1 MLAPIRNGFSIR
13 KTEFVQRQFL
23 KMLPQIRRQAEL
35 ALRFLRTEAREEL
48 VAEVIAQAYRTWV
61 RLVEQGREPIARPS
75 PLARFALRQSAPD
88 GAWAGD

>member
-1 MLAPIRNGFSIR
+1 MLASLRNGWNVP

-48 VAEVIAQAYRTWV
+48 VAEVIAHAYRTWV
-61 RLVEQGREPIARPS
+61 RLVAQGREHIARPS
-75 PLARFALRQSAPD
+75 PLTRFALRQSAPD
-88 GAWAGD
+88 DAWAGD